1 MLPSVALAVLAGGA
15 EGSLLWRGIEAL
27 LQVLAYPFLYVVTT
41 VLYYD
46 LRVRKEGFDLELL
59 ASTLQPV

>member
-1 MLPSVALAVLAGGA
+1 MRWILLIALANVISFGIAFAAGF
-15 EGSLLWRGIEAL
+15 AL